1 MSDREVARWPL
12 AFIALPAAVAIWV
25 TSMAMPA
32 VPLAA
37 MAEPALK
44 PNQPNHSMAAPIRV

>member
-1 MSDREVARWPL
+1 MTHSANIQLSAAV
-12 AFIALPAAVAIWV
+12 AVAIWV

-37 MAEPALK
+37 RAEPALK
-44 PNQPNHSMAAPIRV
+44 PNQPTQSMLAPIRV